1 MKVFQCDCCK
11 KIIEDPYEVNFRE
24 YLLEDEYVSGHIFK
38 KKKLKQKSCDL
49 CSDCYKN
56 LHQVM
61 KIKDSADVITLF
73 AELLKSRYCNFQH
86 PYVFK
91 ERYISISE
99 SQFDDLVKMFR
110 GIK

>member
-1 MKVFQCDCCK
+1 MIVVK

-24 YLLEDEYVSGHIFK
+24 YLIEAEYNSVGVFPVK
-38 KKKLKQKSCDL
+38 TKRKSVVDL

-61 KIKDSADVITLF
+61 KIKDSADVLSQFIEILKSKYLLHHVLSEDYIAITV
-73 AELLKSRYCNFQH
+73 AELDNF
-86 PYVFK
+86 
-91 ERYISISE
+91 I
-99 SQFDDLVKMFR
+99 KMFR

>member
-11 KIIEDPYEVNFRE
+11 KNIEDPYEVNLRE
-24 YLLEDEYVSGHIFK
+24 YLLEDEYVSGYIFK

-49 CSDCYKN
+49 CADCYKK

-61 KIKDSADVITLF
+61 QIKDSADVLSQFIEILKRKYLQHHVMSEDFIAITVAELDTLF
-73 AELLKSRYCNFQH
+73 KL
-86 PYVFK
+86 
-91 ERYISISE
+91 
-99 SQFDDLVKMFR
+99 FR

>member
-24 YLLEDEYVSGHIFK
+24 YLLEAEYNSVGVFPVK
-38 KKKLKQKSCDL
+38 TKRKAVVDL

-56 LHQVM
+56 LHHVM
-61 KIKDSADVITLF
+61 QIKDSSDVITLF
-73 AELLKSRYCNFQH
+73 SESIKSKCNFQY

>member
-11 KIIEDPYEVNFRE
+11 KIIKDPYEVNFRE
-24 YLLEDEYVSGHIFK
+24 YYLAVEYTLGAYFPVNSRK
-38 KKKLKQKSCDL
+38 REKADL
-49 CSDCYKN
+49 CADCYKN

-73 AELLKSRYCNFQH
+73 AELLKSRYCNFQY

-99 SQFDDLVKMFR
+99 SQFDDLVKKFR

>member
-24 YLLEDEYVSGHIFK
+24 YLLEAEYNSVGVFPVK
-38 KKKLKQKSCDL
+38 TKRKSVVDL
-49 CSDCYKN
+49 CADCYKN

-61 KIKDSADVITLF
+61 QIKDSSDVITLF
-73 AELLKSRYCNFQH
+73 SESIKSKCIFQY
-86 PYVFK
+86 PYVSK

-99 SQFDDLVKMFR
+99 SKFDDLVKMFK